1 MRCCQWYSG
10 SDCSP
15 NGLYLRNSE
24 TDIPETFTDAE
35 QERFHNLLMLAAES
49 PFEGERSNALAAA
62 KRMADRKG
70 ITLDEAAAM
79 RTQSETTRAQAET
92 QQTESESERTFN
104 SRFATA
110 THLMEQEIRREKAR
124 REAALK
130 AAQDRG
136 LDAEERRAAERR
148 TRQYNT
154 ARAGKKARMNPHRHA
169 AVLLAETSLPFREVA
184 NITGLDIYQIVGM
197 KLKMRKVA

>member
-1 MRCCQWYSG
+1 MGGIAARAAQTRKTAR
-10 SDCSP
+10 P
-15 NGLYLRNSE
+15 V
-24 TDIPETFTDAE
+24 IPETFTDAE
-35 QERFHNLLMLAAES
+35 RERFHNLLMLAAES
-49 PFEGERSNALAAA
+49 PFEGECENALAAA
-62 KRMADRKG
+62 KRMAERIG
-70 ITLDEAAAM
+70 LSLDEAAAM
-79 RTQSETTRAQAET
+79 RTQSAKENPRQEAPRRQSEAE
-92 QQTESESERTFN
+92 QEFS

-110 THLMEQEIRREKAR
+110 THLMDQEIKREKAR

-136 LDAEERRAAERR
+136 LDAEERRAEERR
-148 TRQYNT
+148 SKQRNVN
-154 ARAGKKARMNPHRHA
+154 RSNSKARMNPYRHA

>member
-1 MRCCQWYSG
+1 
-10 SDCSP
+10 
-15 NGLYLRNSE
+15 
-24 TDIPETFTDAE
+24 
-35 QERFHNLLMLAAES
+35 MLASES

-62 KRMADRKG
+62 ERMARRKG
-70 ITLDEAAAM
+70 MTLDEAAAM
-79 RTQSETTRAQAET
+79 RSQPAQEQAQPES
-92 QQTESESERTFN
+92 QRPMSESERSFN

-110 THLMEQEIRREKAR
+110 THLMDQEIRAEKAR

-130 AAQDRG
+130 AAQERG

-148 TRQYNT
+148 SRQQGT
-154 ARAGKKARMNPHRHA
+154 ARSNSKARMNPYRHA
-169 AVLLAETSLPFREVA
+169 AVLLKETSLPFREVA